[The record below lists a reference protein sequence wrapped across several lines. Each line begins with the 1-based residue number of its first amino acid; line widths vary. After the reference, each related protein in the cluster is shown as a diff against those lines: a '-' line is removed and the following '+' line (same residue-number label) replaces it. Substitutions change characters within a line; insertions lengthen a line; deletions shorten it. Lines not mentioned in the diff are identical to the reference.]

1 MAPKSLPPKQIVEA
15 GLFFAWFQWLHREF
29 KDKGY
34 ILLNM
39 DESSVQ
45 HGYVQKKGMAV
56 HDAPRR
62 RSAGDGFFMPMK
74 IAGTMRHTT
83 TVAFISNNNFL
94 QPHLPQCLLPNKN
107 IMTMQDWVAY
117 PALSFPIHVA
127 KESNGW
133 VDADIM
139 MRMLTIVRRSVRQF
153 FPMTCSGNTSV
164 KRYHNRSLSRYRI
177 NG

>member
-45 HGYVQKKGMAV
+45 HEYVQKKGMVV

-62 RSAGDGFFMPMK
+62 RSAGNGFFMPMK

-83 TVAFISNNNFL
+83 MVAFISNNNFL

-117 PALSFPIHVA
+117 SALSFPIHFV

-164 KRYHNRSLSRYRI
+164 KRYHNRSLYRYRI